1 MIKRIFD
8 ITMSIVIFIPLVPL
22 LLVTYL
28 MIIATSKGPAIY
40 WSDRI
45 GRHNKVFRMPKFRSM
60 HINTPALATH
70 IMNRDGKAS
79 QYLTSIGK
87 LIRRTSIDELPQL
100 WSVVK
105 GDMSIVGPR
114 PALYNQYDLTQMR
127 TIAGVDQL
135 LPGVTGWAQV
145 NGRDDI
151 SIKKKVDLDK
161 HYLEHQSLTLDCYII
176 YLTALRVVKS
186 EGVSH

>member
-8 ITMSIVIFIPLVPL
+8 ITIAIVIFIPLVPL
-22 LLVTYL
+22 LLITYL

-40 WSDRI
+40 WSDRV

-70 IMNRDGKAS
+70 IMNQDGKAS

-87 LIRRTSIDELPQL
+87 FIRKTSFDELPQL

-151 SIKKKVDLDK
+151 SIKEKVDLDK

-176 YLTALRVVKS
+176 CLTALRVVKS

>member
-1 MIKRIFD
+1 
-8 ITMSIVIFIPLVPL
+8 
-22 LLVTYL
+22 
-28 MIIATSKGPAIY
+28 
-40 WSDRI
+40 
-45 GRHNKVFRMPKFRSM
+45 
-60 HINTPALATH
+60 
-70 IMNRDGKAS
+70 MNRDGKAS
-79 QYLTSIGK
+79 QYLTPIGK
-87 LIRRTSIDELPQL
+87 LIRRASFDELPQL

-127 TIAGVDQL
+127 TIDGVDQL